1 MVGKREPIPQNTA
14 ATAECMTEMMQ
25 ERRKQMKKI
34 AIASCVVTA
43 IVLAF
48 AIAVMIFVLT
58 PMNYYNYGI
67 DMIYRHEYEDA
78 IHMFERANGYK
89 DSAEQIRF
97 CEAMLNDNVLQS
109 ESEAEP

>member
-1 MVGKREPIPQNTA
+1 MAGKREPIPQNTI
-14 ATAECMTEMMQ
+14 ATAECMTETMQ

-34 AIASCVVTA
+34 AVVSCVVTA
-43 IVLAF
+43 IVLAL

-58 PMNYYNYGI
+58 PMNYYNHGI

-78 IHMFERANGYK
+78 IPMFERANGYK

-97 CEAMLNDNVLQS
+97 CEAMLNDNVPQS